1 MNLIPVDAGSTVLS
15 ARHLSKSFTTPDGGE
30 LRVLADVDVDLHVGE
45 IVALLGRSGS
55 GKSTLLRCLIG
66 LTTPTSGEVR
76 YRDRPV
82 SGTMRG
88 MAMVF
93 QSFAL
98 FPWLSV
104 QQNVELGLE
113 PLGVG
118 RSERRRRALDA
129 IDIIGLDG
137 FESAL
142 PKELSGGMRQ
152 RVGFARALV
161 TSPDV
166 LLMDEPF
173 SALDVLTAEN
183 LRSELLDLWQARRI
197 PTRAILL
204 VTHNIEEA
212 VLMADRILVLSAHP
226 GRVTAEV
233 VVPFA
238 RPRDRDAPDFR
249 ALVDRIYGI
258 MTTRPRTVAEAV
270 PTPVGIGPAGI
281 GERLPYAS
289 LEALGGLV
297 ERVARGPDFGHEDLP
312 LLAEEMQLEVNDLFP
327 LVDAAALLGLARV
340 EEGDITLLP
349 PGNAFAAGDIQEQKR
364 VFREQL
370 LAHVSLVGHIRR
382 VLETRPDHRAPGE
395 RFVRELED
403 YMNTED
409 SEAVLATAIEWGR
422 YAELFAYD
430 YNSGV
435 LSLEPT
441 DDAGAG

>member
-1 MNLIPVDAGSTVLS
+1 
-15 ARHLSKSFTTPDGGE
+15 
-30 LRVLADVDVDLHVGE
+30 
-45 IVALLGRSGS
+45 
-55 GKSTLLRCLIG
+55 
-66 LTTPTSGEVR
+66 
-76 YRDRPV
+76 
-82 SGTMRG
+82 

-113 PLGVG
+113 PLGVA

-435 LSLEPT
+435 LSHEPT